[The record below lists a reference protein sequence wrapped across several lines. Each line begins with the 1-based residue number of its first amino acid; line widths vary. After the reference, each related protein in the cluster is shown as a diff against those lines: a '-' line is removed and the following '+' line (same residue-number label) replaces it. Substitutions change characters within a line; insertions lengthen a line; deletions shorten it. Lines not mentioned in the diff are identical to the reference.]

1 MRRSTPRYEIIFI
14 ASVEDAPVVMHTA
27 LSADEATLLFAVE
40 LQRLLANRSAGEL
53 AIRRKTSNSAKTAVI
68 VRQAVTAPSP

>member
-14 ASVEDAPVVMHTA
+14 PRAAETPVVVHAA

-40 LQRLLANRSAGEL
+40 LQRHLTDHAHGEL
-53 AIRRKTSNSAKTAVI
+53 AIRRKAANSANPAVI
-68 VRQAVTAPSP
+68 IRQELATA

>member
-1 MRRSTPRYEIIFI
+1 
-14 ASVEDAPVVMHTA
+14 MHTA